1 MPMKR
6 SYAIAALAL
15 VGVLALTGC
24 RGKSGDAAGNRP
36 AKQTTQTTTTTPQ
49 EAATQVTVDLSDVD
63 TMLAEVDKQL
73 SEADKAPADED

>member
-1 MPMKR
+1 MKR

-15 VGVLALTGC
+15 VGALALTGC

-36 AKQTTQTTTTTPQ
+36 AQQPAAVTSTQAPD
-49 EAATQVTVDLSDVD
+49 AQVNVDLSDVD
-63 TMLAEVDKQL
+63 KMLAEVDKQI